1 MNKILTITAIVM
13 VAVVM
18 GMSAVAPMIPPAFAH
33 DLPPRASE
41 KAHEICNILPSPL
54 PQNVFDRIC
63 VH

>member
-18 GMSAVAPMIPPAFAH
+18 GMSAVVPMIPQAFAH
-33 DLPPRASE
+33 DEPES
-41 KAHEICNILPSPL
+41 AHSVCSNFKFIDNAPED
-54 PQNVFDRIC
+54 VFQRIC